1 MAVFRAHRAPRI
13 VYVLTTAGALGLY
26 ACGGDDNG
34 GPRGTKDAS
43 ADRSSERDARADRS
57 EEPQDAGRDVTADAS
72 ADRSS
77 EQDAPGDR
85 SEPQDA
91 ARDVS
96 ADAADASIDVIEEL
110 PPCPV
115 APDAS
120 FTAKLRVTADDYISI
135 WFNGEF
141 VAAPTSLWGTLKE
154 YDVHVFLYPGRPNV
168 IAVAARNEW
177 KQNGYDRG
185 AIVELEYTVAD
196 TSRFVNSDES
206 WKVSPEVQD
215 GGTAWTAL
223 DFDDSAWANAVSLGA
238 SGIQPWGPIVFNTT
252 AEWIWSYVPN
262 QPAADKVDRE
272 TILLRKVF
280 YMDESGVASSDAGR
294 CR

>member
-1 MAVFRAHRAPRI
+1 MAFSPVHRATRI
-13 VYVLTTAGALGLY
+13 VYVLTTGGALALY
-26 ACGGDDNG
+26 ACGGDDKG
-34 GPRGTKDAS
+34 GPRGTKDA
-43 ADRSSERDARADRS
+43 APDRASEQDARTDRS
-57 EEPQDAGRDVTADAS
+57 EEPADAGRDVS
-72 ADRSS
+72 
-77 EQDAPGDR
+77 
-85 SEPQDA
+85 
-91 ARDVS
+91 V
-96 ADAADASIDVIEEL
+96 DAADASIDAIEEL

-154 YDVHVFLYPGRPNV
+154 YDVQVFLYPGRPNV
-168 IAVAARNEW
+168 IAVEARNEW

-196 TSRFVNSDES
+196 TSRFVNSDVT
-206 WKVSPEVQD
+206 WKVSPAVED